1 MTATGCPVVIF
12 QPEAGGVNES
22 HLITPVRWRKY
33 MGLRT
38 IEALLLSCC
47 AAFAGTAALRGQAAA
62 GNAGSQVVLLGTG
75 TPNAEPDR
83 SGPAVAI
90 VVNGAPYLVDCG
102 PGVVRRAAAAAA
114 KGIKGLAV
122 ARLDR
127 LFVTHLH
134 SDHTLGFPDLILTPW
149 TLGRTEPL
157 EVFGPKG
164 IADMTAHLL
173 QAYRE
178 DIETRTAGLE
188 PSNRTGYKVDVH
200 EIAPGE
206 IYRDE
211 NVTVTAFAV
220 SHSSWPQAFGFKFR
234 TPDRTIVI
242 SGDTTPSEGIVQN
255 CVGCDVLIHEV
266 YSQKGFLSRP
276 REWQKYH
283 ASSHTS
289 SRELAQIASKTRPG
303 LLVLYHQLLWGVT
316 DEDLVRE
323 IRQTY
328 AGKVVFGRD
337 LDVF

>member
-1 MTATGCPVVIF
+1 M
-12 QPEAGGVNES
+12 
-22 HLITPVRWRKY
+22 HLRPI
-33 MGLRT
+33 
-38 IEALLLSCC
+38 AAFLLLCC
-47 AAFAGTAALRGQAAA
+47 ALVAGPGDSRGQAAA
-62 GNAGSQVVLLGTG
+62 GNGGSQIVLLGTG

-83 SGPAVAI
+83 SGPAAAI

-102 PGVVRRAAAAAA
+102 PGVVRKAAAAAA
-114 KGIKGLAV
+114 RGVKGLEV
-122 ARLDR
+122 ARLNR

-134 SDHTLGFPDLILTPW
+134 SDHTLGYPDVILTPW
-149 TLGRTEPL
+149 TLGRNEPL
-157 EVFGPKG
+157 EVYGPKG
-164 IADMTAHLL
+164 IGDMTAHLL

-178 DIETRTAGLE
+178 DIEIRTNGLE

-200 EIAPGE
+200 EIGPGE

-220 SHSSWPQAFGFKFR
+220 SHGSWPESFGFKFR

-242 SGDTTPSEGIVQN
+242 SGDTAPSQGVMQN
-255 CVGCDVLIHEV
+255 CAGCDVLIHEV
-266 YSQKGFLSRP
+266 YSQKGFLTRP

-283 ASSHTS
+283 ASFHTS

-316 DEDLVRE
+316 DDELVRE

-328 AGKVVFGRD
+328 PGKVVSGRD
-337 LDVF
+337 LDIF